1 LKKAGTN
8 VRDIGHNDCA
18 NRYIEV
24 VMKFAKVATL
34 LAVTALSTL
43 SACSGIPRETDAQA
57 LQRYTS
63 YAGDR
68 VNEFRTFG
76 AFNSW
81 TPVDNHHVV
90 IQTNV
95 NEAYLV
101 TVFEPCINLPFA
113 TRLGV
118 TSRFPNSVQAGF
130 DSLRVGRDRCRIS
143 EIRTLNYKQMRADLA
158 AEKKARG

>member
-1 LKKAGTN
+1 
-8 VRDIGHNDCA
+8 
-18 NRYIEV
+18 
-24 VMKFAKVATL
+24 MKFATLATL
-34 LAVTALSTL
+34 LAVTALATL
-43 SACSGIPRETDAQA
+43 TACSGMPRESDAQA
-57 LQRYTS
+57 LARYTS

-68 VNEFRTFG
+68 VNEFRTYG

-90 IQTNV
+90 IHTNV

-101 TVFEPCINLPFA
+101 TVFEPCIDLPFA

-130 DSLRVGRDRCRIS
+130 DLLRVGRDRCRIS
-143 EIRTLNYKQMRADLA
+143 EIRTLNYKQMRADLS